1 MSAFQPVGDTV
12 ALTLLAYQLYRKGYQ
27 VAKSAPDE
35 FRALLGELNVFKQTV
50 WQVQKATKDSGET
63 LGEDI
68 IAICTNVLVLDFQ
81 PLVLKYEKLGK
92 LFCHGSVVAVLLE
105 FKSNSLSDSFCR
117 AQSTLDTT
125 FSVRG

>member
-50 WQVQKATKDSGET
+50 WQVQKAR
-63 LGEDI
+63 
-68 IAICTNVLVLDFQ
+68 
-81 PLVLKYEKLGK
+81 
-92 LFCHGSVVAVLLE
+92 LE
-105 FKSNSLSDSFCR
+105 
-117 AQSTLDTT
+117 
-125 FSVRG
+125 RG